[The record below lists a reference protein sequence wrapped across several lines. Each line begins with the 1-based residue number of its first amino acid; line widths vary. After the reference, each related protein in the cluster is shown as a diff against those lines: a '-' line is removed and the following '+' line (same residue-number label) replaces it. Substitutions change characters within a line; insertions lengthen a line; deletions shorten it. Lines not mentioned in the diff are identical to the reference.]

1 MTTYVDASVLLR
13 IVLGEPEPL
22 AVWPSISPV
31 SSELIR
37 VECLRVIERARLSL
51 RIGDEQ
57 SARHRADVLEAL
69 DAFVL
74 APVSRPVLERAA
86 DPFPTSLRTLDAIH
100 LATAIELRSDFTD
113 LSLATHDHELAIA
126 ARAVGFEVYGD
137 VVQTASAPTAQEQ
150 DRQVSSAA
158 DSGETEPAS

>member
-13 IVLGEPEPL
+13 TVLGEPEPL

-51 RIGDEQ
+51 SIGDEQ

-74 APVSRPVLERAA
+74 APVSRSVLERAA

-100 LATAIELRSDFTD
+100 LATAVELRSDFPD

-137 VVQTASAPTAQEQ
+137 VVPPEPSA
-150 DRQVSSAA
+150 
-158 DSGETEPAS
+158 